1 MLRYFVQRGIFS
13 ILVLVGIVFVIYLGM
28 DMTSNSD
35 ANVPDFDV
43 FNYTGPA
50 WQATQDFFG
59 GIFEGDWGTFIA
71 DTGVEEV
78 SGILRPAFVNSMGLL
93 LISLAGAIVLG
104 LILGGLAA
112 LRRQASLGTLT
123 LTIIGI
129 SAPSF
134 FVALLL
140 QRAVIWHTQTFGR
153 SLSVGGFG
161 WAFVL
166 GGIVMLVV
174 ERYAPPPVVLAA
186 DRTPVPRALA
196 IGLCQMVALIP
207 GVSRSGATL
216 VGGRLAGLDRAAA
229 AEFSFFLA
237 MPTMVGA
244 FVYELAAVQLSA
256 DRGLTIGIG
265 FVMAFVAALV
275 VVKPFL
281 RYVTRVGFAPFAW
294 YRIALGLV
302 LLAAAARGWTFDA
315 VAAP

>member
-43 FNYTGPA
+43 LNYTGPA
-50 WQATQDFFG
+50 WQSTQDFFG

-78 SGILRPAFVNSMGLL
+78 SSILRPSFVNSMGLL
-93 LISLAGAIVLG
+93 LISLAGAVVLG

-112 LRRQASLGTLT
+112 LRQQASLGTLT

-161 WAFVL
+161 WDYEHLLLPVLVLSARPLAYLTRSSFLSLGHIMQEDFIRTAFAKGLRRHTVVNVHALRNIAVPVLTAIGVSLRFSLGTLPVVEFFFGWPGMGFQLINAINGRQTSVVVALAFVL
-166 GGIVMLVV
+166 GATLLVV
-174 ERYAPPPVVLAA
+174 NLMLDVVYRWV
-186 DRTPVPRALA
+186 DPRMRKE
-196 IGLCQMVALIP
+196 G
-207 GVSRSGATL
+207 
-216 VGGRLAGLDRAAA
+216 
-229 AEFSFFLA
+229 
-237 MPTMVGA
+237 
-244 FVYELAAVQLSA
+244 
-256 DRGLTIGIG
+256 
-265 FVMAFVAALV
+265 
-275 VVKPFL
+275 
-281 RYVTRVGFAPFAW
+281 
-294 YRIALGLV
+294 
-302 LLAAAARGWTFDA
+302 
-315 VAAP
+315 